1 MLPALYAAA
10 AGMEAQQNHLDALS
24 NDIANVSTTG
34 YKSLRV
40 GFHDLLYQS
49 AGRGGG
55 PNLLTG
61 SGAAS
66 AVFGRNF
73 EQGALQ
79 QTERPLDVALEGPG
93 FIRVRDANG
102 NEALTR
108 DGSLGISSDG
118 RLRTSTGQLLEPTVR
133 IPEGVDPSEVEIAAD
148 GTVRAAGKRVGQIS
162 IVDVANPDGLEAAGE
177 NLLRPTAASGATQ
190 AVRGTTLQQ
199 GALEASNVDMANA
212 TVEMMNAQR
221 GFQLTSKAIQT
232 QDEVLAVANGVKR

>member
-10 AGMEAQQNHLDALS
+10 AGMEAQQTHLDALS

-40 GFHDLLYQS
+40 DFHDLLYQA

-55 PNLLTG
+55 PGVLTG

-66 AVFGRNF
+66 GIFGRDF
-73 EQGALQ
+73 EQGALI
-79 QTERPLDVALEGPG
+79 QTERSLDVALEGPG
-93 FIRVRDANG
+93 FIAVRG
-102 NEALTR
+102 EGGEEELTR
-108 DGSLGISSDG
+108 DGNLGVASDG

-133 IPEGVDPSEVEIAAD
+133 IPEGVDPSEVEIASD
-148 GTVRAAGKRVGQIS
+148 GTVSAAGRRLGQIS
-162 IVDVANPDGLEAAGE
+162 VRTVTSPDGLQPVGE
-177 NLLRPTAASGATQ
+177 NLFRPTAASGAPR
-190 AVRGTTLQQ
+190 AVPGTTVQQ
-199 GALEASNVDMANA
+199 GALESSNVDLGAA
-212 TVEMMNAQR
+212 TVEMMDAQR

>member
-40 GFHDLLYQS
+40 GFHNLLYQS

-55 PNLLTG
+55 PGVLTG

-66 AVFGRNF
+66 GIFGRDF
-73 EQGALQ
+73 EQGALMP
-79 QTERPLDVALEGPG
+79 TERSLDVALEGPG
-93 FIRVRDANG
+93 FIRVRDAGG
-102 NEALTR
+102 NEELTR
-108 DGSLGISSDG
+108 DGSLGISADG
-118 RLRTSTGQLLEPTVR
+118 RLRTSTGELLEPTVQ
-133 IPEGVDPSEVEIAAD
+133 IPEGIDASEVEIAPD
-148 GTVRAAGKRVGQIS
+148 GTVRAAGRRVGQIS
-162 IVDVANPDGLEAAGE
+162 VVTVTNPDGLEAAGD
-177 NLLRPTAASGATQ
+177 NVFRPTAASGP
-190 AVRGTTLQQ
+190 VREAQGTTIQQ
-199 GALEASNVDMANA
+199 GALEASNVDMADA